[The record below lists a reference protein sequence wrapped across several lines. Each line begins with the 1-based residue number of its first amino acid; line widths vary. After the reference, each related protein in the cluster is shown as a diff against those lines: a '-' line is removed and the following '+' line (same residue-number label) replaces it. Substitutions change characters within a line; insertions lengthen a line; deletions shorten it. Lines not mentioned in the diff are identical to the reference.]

1 MSWKENRRR
10 SRTWYKHYRRVAK
23 AVSNLLVG
31 SGGRDIAAEAI
42 VNLFFELYES
52 RKLHGKKFIAES
64 AYDSMLLACRD
75 AGLDKLTLTRTVYLQ
90 RPPGRYGE
98 LEPRVRTKPDKETF
112 AGVDL
117 GAAEDVSVVV
127 DKNRDA
133 QQTDT
138 RVLDRKPGVYINQA
152 IFDPA
157 PVYYKDFDPPPP
169 RSATIIGVTIPAGS
183 TVWWEGGEL
192 KVSTPD
198 DSKPK
203 DSQPMP
209 KELSL

>member
-112 AGVDL
+112 AAADYAAAVKDVQKQL
-117 GAAEDVSVVV
+117 GLE
-127 DKNRDA
+127 
-133 QQTDT
+133 QTDT

-157 PVYYKDFDPPPP
+157 PVYDKDFDPPPP